1 MSEQAVRITRE
12 KERTMKKQKQND
24 RRDAAISYVQRRH
37 WTVFPVPPGLKCGYS
52 KDRHLTDGPWGCT
65 SDADIVRRYW
75 NDSPRANVGLV
86 MGAVSGVWDLEI
98 DTREGHPDLVK
109 DGGESLAELQCEH
122 DTLPK
127 TLMFVSP
134 TGSVHRLF
142 RHPAGGDVDI
152 RSGPLDAAK
161 YPGIDI
167 RGDRNMSV
175 VPPSVTRK
183 GTYRWVNVRR
193 RVAAAPPWLLA
204 MVIKSPRELDPFVQF
219 GNSMRRRQ
227 VNMSELTLATAM
239 IPNTPKTDRE
249 TWVRVGLALWAATG
263 GSEEGYQLFRAW
275 SRRWPEYN
283 AEKTRTFWI
292 TITKT
297 PDEISAGTVYHL
309 AEEAVPDYRERAI
322 AQDPDVIALLEEF
335 LKLRDE

>member
-98 DTREGHPDLVK
+98 DTR
-109 DGGESLAELQCEH
+109 
-122 DTLPK
+122 
-127 TLMFVSP
+127 
-134 TGSVHRLF
+134 
-142 RHPAGGDVDI
+142 
-152 RSGPLDAAK
+152 
-161 YPGIDI
+161 
-167 RGDRNMSV
+167 GDRNMSV

-227 VNMSELTLATAM
+227 VNM
-239 IPNTPKTDRE
+239 
-249 TWVRVGLALWAATG
+249 
-263 GSEEGYQLFRAW
+263 
-275 SRRWPEYN
+275 
-283 AEKTRTFWI
+283 
-292 TITKT
+292 
-297 PDEISAGTVYHL
+297 
-309 AEEAVPDYRERAI
+309 
-322 AQDPDVIALLEEF
+322 
-335 LKLRDE
+335 